1 MEETSKGVV
10 CAHCLHQKKRS
21 RRENEG
27 SQHRGQSWG
36 SSGAPPSCLESTLDV
51 AHTFRIEN
59 HHQRVK
65 SNCVSTFIVLE

>member
-1 MEETSKGVV
+1 MQGTSKGMVS
-10 CAHCLHQKKRS
+10 AHCLHQKKRS
-21 RRENEG
+21 HRENEE
-27 SQHRGQSWG
+27 SHRRGQSWG

-59 HHQRVK
+59 HHQSVK